1 MALLS
6 ADLLLV
12 DTKKKES
19 SKNMESLSIAQRLF
33 LFSFHARGMSFV
45 DVAFLKKA
53 DIRNNILTY
62 RRRKTGQQLE
72 MTVSPEMRRIINSF
86 SNDTKYSPYLFP
98 IIKIPGRNE
107 YRQYETALK
116 LQNRRLKQLAAWIG
130 LSRSSIELSTINCSP
145 REANIVCQLSTHY
158 ARHTWASLA
167 KELNYP
173 LAVISEGLGHTSEK
187 TTSIYLSSFDRT
199 VLDSMNRRI
208 SRAVK
213 KVG

>member
-6 ADLLLV
+6 RDLLSA
-12 DTKKKES
+12 DTKKKETP
-19 SKNMESLSIAQRLF
+19 KNLEALSAAQRLF

-45 DVAFLKKA
+45 DVAFLKKS

-72 MTVSPEMRRIINSF
+72 MTVSAEMRRIINSF
-86 SNDTKYSPYLFP
+86 SDDIKYSPYIFP
-98 IIKIPGRNE
+98 IIRKPGQNE

-116 LQNRRLKQLAAWIG
+116 RQNIWLKK
-130 LSRSSIELSTINCSP
+130 LSVHCSLKEANAVCQLSTIN
-145 REANIVCQLSTHY
+145 CQLSTHY

-167 KELNYP
+167 KELNFP

-199 VLDSMNRRI
+199 VLDNMNRSI